1 MADTATLVR
10 EQAQPLAEG
19 AGLDLVD
26 VQVKGSGPR
35 MLVRVIVDRK
45 GGVDLATCQKLSRDL
60 SQRLDE
66 ADPIENRYS
75 LEVTSPG
82 IDWPL
87 RTQRD
92 FDRIEGRA
100 VRIRRDTGDGAIAE
114 VTGTV
119 AAAETDAVVVDDKG
133 GSVRVPYDEIASAKQ
148 TLPW

>member
-1 MADTATLVR
+1 MADAAALVR
-10 EQAQPLAEG
+10 AQAQPLAED

-35 MLVRVIVDRK
+35 TLVRVIVDRK
-45 GGVDLATCQKLSRDL
+45 GGVDLATCQKMSRDL
-60 SQRLDE
+60 SARLDE
-66 ADPIENRYS
+66 TDPIDNRYS

-82 IDWPL
+82 VDWPL

-92 FDRIEGRA
+92 FDRIEGRT
-100 VRIRRDTGDGAIAE
+100 VLIRRTDGDAGTE

-119 AAAETDAVVVDDKG
+119 AQADDDAVVVDSKS